1 MNSKYIFILCL
12 IVFCL
17 VSLASVS
24 ASENLNKTIIND
36 VGVISTDASEG
47 TLGVSLDDVSNDTLT
62 VSMDGE
68 ILSANNWYVN
78 ASNTAANRDGS
89 RENPFN
95 NLNETLANPSLN
107 DGDTIYIAGGLYT
120 GESNRNL
127 MTEKAL
133 SLISFGSDEVI
144 FDAENKGRFISFGS
158 NEINIIGITFRNGNN
173 SIQTSMGGGALFFT
187 NGLRDSIIN
196 ATFINNRAPIGGAI
210 AFYFGTVVE
219 NCIFDGMF
227 INNIVNR
234 TISNYMAGGGAIGF
248 GSSSHPTTG
257 VDVINCTFY
266 ADFVNNTAVN
276 YNGNNILGGGAIFF
290 GGDVANST
298 FGSIFINNTYL
309 SNVNSGYLG
318 GGAIY
323 FAGQDTVN
331 ITLNGQ
337 FINNSVN
344 AESGWGGAINV
355 YSTITDSILDAEFI
369 GNYINGDNGAGGAFS
384 TRSAIKYNTIISNG
398 GNNFGG
404 GAFYLEGTT
413 EHTNFTAD
421 FMYNNASYGG
431 ALYSKGALA
440 GSLFNASF
448 INNTAYDGGAL
459 YFMTFNDANIK
470 GRFINNS
477 ATNNGGALCIRDHFY
492 YTMDFDNID
501 ADFIYNSAFN
511 NGGAIYSP
519 RPFLDSNISGN
530 FIYNYASEG
539 GAIYIKGSEGNSYVA
554 NFTGNNA
561 SNGSAIYIY
570 STSRG
575 NDINSNFINNYADN
589 CGIIY
594 INAISQDDSIFNC
607 LFINNTAKSIICIES
622 GNTEIYDNILLNN
635 IKYFDINSTGVLNI
649 TNNWFGHNA
658 TDYKEGPS
666 LNGVSCDVWLFL
678 NATANPQ
685 TITST
690 ETSEI
695 IFNLFVYDNITGA
708 SDVKYDETRLEPVNL
723 TITSTNGA
731 VEKKSAKFGDVLTF
745 TPNNVGNAS
754 VTASVEDACDTILL
768 EVNKA
773 SPNLSADVL
782 TPVINYTETTTLS
795 LNYNENATGKVNI
808 TLTGKKNNYTFN
820 NIDLSKIISI
830 SDLIKPDEYNITVVY
845 SGDELFEN
853 ATVNADK
860 TLLVNKANPNMQV
873 IPHDINVTDCF
884 GVMFTVI
891 LPENATGMIN
901 VTWCSKT
908 EQFDVEII
916 GRKENGTLI
925 LDFLN
930 DVFPAG
936 EYNATFAYLGDDCY
950 NNSTLNSTSNI
961 LKLNFTPVI
970 TTNETSLIVNVPD
983 DATGDISVTIDNK
996 TSISPIINGIAE
1008 FDISD
1013 IPSGDYNATVT
1024 YDGDD
1029 NYNGFEKIVPI
1040 SIGGETQVEYD
1051 NLTKYYHGSERFTV
1065 KVRDSKGNPI
1075 ANQSLQITING
1086 VTYNRNTDENGTAS
1100 LAINLNSGEYVTTI
1114 VVNNMTFDAIVTVI
1128 PTINATDLEKVVLSD
1143 RQFYST
1149 FRDSEGNYLKDGT
1162 KVKFNVNGIT
1172 YEHQV
1177 YGGEG
1182 LAELDINLI
1191 QGEYIITS
1199 INPITGEMASNNIV
1213 VFPRIIENYDIT
1225 KYFRNGTVFSV
1236 KIVDDDCKVAGAGI
1250 EVTYNINGVFYTR
1263 LTDEN
1268 GIARLNITLPPG
1280 DYIIT
1285 SECKGCKVSN
1295 NVKVLPVLIGEDVV
1309 MKYGDGTKFEMKL
1322 LDGQGN
1328 PFPNQKL
1335 KFNVYGVLNEAITDS
1350 NGIACV
1356 PITLQPGLYLMT
1368 TNYSTNGATTSNTI
1382 LITS

>member
-1 MNSKYIFILCL
+1 
-12 IVFCL
+12 
-17 VSLASVS
+17 
-24 ASENLNKTIIND
+24 
-36 VGVISTDASEG
+36 
-47 TLGVSLDDVSNDTLT
+47 
-62 VSMDGE
+62 
-68 ILSANNWYVN
+68 
-78 ASNTAANRDGS
+78 
-89 RENPFN
+89 
-95 NLNETLANPSLN
+95 
-107 DGDTIYIAGGLYT
+107 
-120 GESNRNL
+120 
-127 MTEKAL
+127 
-133 SLISFGSDEVI
+133 
-144 FDAENKGRFISFGS
+144 
-158 NEINIIGITFRNGNN
+158 
-173 SIQTSMGGGALFFT
+173 
-187 NGLRDSIIN
+187 
-196 ATFINNRAPIGGAI
+196 
-210 AFYFGTVVE
+210 
-219 NCIFDGMF
+219 
-227 INNIVNR
+227 
-234 TISNYMAGGGAIGF
+234 
-248 GSSSHPTTG
+248 
-257 VDVINCTFY
+257 
-266 ADFVNNTAVN
+266 
-276 YNGNNILGGGAIFF
+276 
-290 GGDVANST
+290 
-298 FGSIFINNTYL
+298 
-309 SNVNSGYLG
+309 
-318 GGAIY
+318 
-323 FAGQDTVN
+323 
-331 ITLNGQ
+331 
-337 FINNSVN
+337 
-344 AESGWGGAINV
+344 
-355 YSTITDSILDAEFI
+355 
-369 GNYINGDNGAGGAFS
+369 
-384 TRSAIKYNTIISNG
+384 
-398 GNNFGG
+398 
-404 GAFYLEGTT
+404 
-413 EHTNFTAD
+413 
-421 FMYNNASYGG
+421 
-431 ALYSKGALA
+431 
-440 GSLFNASF
+440 
-448 INNTAYDGGAL
+448 
-459 YFMTFNDANIK
+459 
-470 GRFINNS
+470 
-477 ATNNGGALCIRDHFY
+477 
-492 YTMDFDNID
+492 
-501 ADFIYNSAFN
+501 
-511 NGGAIYSP
+511 
-519 RPFLDSNISGN
+519 
-530 FIYNYASEG
+530 
-539 GAIYIKGSEGNSYVA
+539 
-554 NFTGNNA
+554 
-561 SNGSAIYIY
+561 
-570 STSRG
+570 
-575 NDINSNFINNYADN
+575 
-589 CGIIY
+589 
-594 INAISQDDSIFNC
+594 
-607 LFINNTAKSIICIES
+607 
-622 GNTEIYDNILLNN
+622 
-635 IKYFDINSTGVLNI
+635 
-649 TNNWFGHNA
+649 
-658 TDYKEGPS
+658 
-666 LNGVSCDVWLFL
+666 
-678 NATANPQ
+678 
-685 TITST
+685 
-690 ETSEI
+690 
-695 IFNLFVYDNITGA
+695 
-708 SDVKYDETRLEPVNL
+708 
-723 TITSTNGA
+723 
-731 VEKKSAKFGDVLTF
+731 
-745 TPNNVGNAS
+745 
-754 VTASVEDACDTILL
+754 
-768 EVNKA
+768 
-773 SPNLSADVL
+773 
-782 TPVINYTETTTLS
+782 
-795 LNYNENATGKVNI
+795 
-808 TLTGKKNNYTFN
+808 
-820 NIDLSKIISI
+820 
-830 SDLIKPDEYNITVVY
+830 
-845 SGDELFEN
+845 
-853 ATVNADK
+853 
-860 TLLVNKANPNMQV
+860 MQV
-873 IPHDINVTDCF
+873 IPHDINVTDAY
-884 GVMFTVI
+884 GVIFTVI

-930 DVFPAG
+930 DVFPTG

-1024 YDGDD
+1024 YAGDETYNGFDEVVSVSFGNFIISVDDLTKYYGGSEALIVNVTDDTGKASAGKTVAITINGVLYERITDENGTAKLNINLPSGEYPVYVSIKNNTVNATVTILTTVNGSDITKVYKDNTTYNATFLDSQGNYLQDGTEVQFNINGKFYKINISGDKGLARLNVDLPVDKYLVTAINPVTGENTVNNITIIKAESDLNVTVNGSKINVEVSKDATGNITITIDNKTFTSPINDGIAEFDLSDIPSGDYNATVKYDGDD